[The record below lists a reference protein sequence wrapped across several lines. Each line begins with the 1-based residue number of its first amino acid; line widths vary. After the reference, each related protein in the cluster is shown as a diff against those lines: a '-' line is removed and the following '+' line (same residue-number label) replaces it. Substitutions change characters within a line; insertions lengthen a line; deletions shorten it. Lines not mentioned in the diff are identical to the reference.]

1 MRLAIHHD
9 TTYRYESPV
18 QYSIQQLRLTPS
30 NASAQFVRQW
40 QIDAPAKLD
49 AAVDAYGN
57 TLHTLVL
64 TRPHGE
70 IRLRVSGE
78 VDTVPLHDGQLGEVV
93 GAIPLEHFT
102 CATRLTD
109 VNPAIVELA
118 VVAGPLDKPA
128 ALIALAE
135 AICERVA
142 YQPGATD
149 VTSSAGDALEAGKG
163 VCQDHAHLML
173 ACCRNQGVP
182 ARYVSG
188 YLDPGEVPQ
197 TASHAWVDVW
207 LHDLGWVS
215 VDVTRS
221 DFASEKYCRVAVGR
235 DYEAAAPVRGTRIG
249 GREEKLQVSVRVN
262 ADGLQ

>member
-18 QYSIQQLRLTPS
+18 QYSIQQLRLTPA

-49 AAVDAYGN
+49 ATIDAYGN

-78 VDTVPLHDGQLGEVV
+78 VDTVPLHDGQLGEMA

-109 VNPAIVELA
+109 SSPAIAELA
-118 VVAGPLDKPA
+118 EKANGLARPA
-128 ALIALAE
+128 DLIALAD
-135 AICERVA
+135 AIRERVA
-142 YQPGATD
+142 YRPGATD
-149 VTSSAGDALEAGKG
+149 VTSTAGDALAAGEG

-173 ACCRNQGVP
+173 ACCRSRGVP

-188 YLDPGEVPQ
+188 YLDPGIAPQ

-207 LHDLGWVS
+207 LEDIGWVS
-215 VDVTRS
+215 VDVTNGG
-221 DFASEKYCRVAVGR
+221 FASEKYCRLAIGR

-262 ADGLQ
+262 TDGLQ